1 MTLEELRK
9 RLSDVDRELIGLVAA
24 RQRIVAEI
32 GALKIRNA
40 VPTRDYER
48 EREVLKSAEEHARAL
63 GLEAGV
69 AAEVMALLIRFSLA
83 HQEQTRVAAQTSSAG
98 KRALIIGGAG
108 KMGAWFAQ
116 FLASQGFAVEIA
128 DPSEVPSPFPR
139 VADWSSDSLD
149 QDLIIVATPMKTAGG
164 ILLALAERKPGGLIV
179 DIGSL
184 KSPLRAGLR
193 QLVAAGCKVTS
204 IHPLFGPDTRLLSG
218 RHVVFCNVGD
228 PEATRE
234 RGTVDDGRPL
244 EMSIDG
250 GRSWPCARPVARPE
264 LAFFGAAQR
273 RLAQLLE
280 MSSDLRRAAQDS
292 RPRRD
297 RQSASVFRD
306 SGARLRR
313 ASVTALRAAA
323 DAFSNCADG
332 ANRAV
337 DLGSLVA
344 AIGRERERR
353 RTPVGHKPAG
363 VFWSGSADVKN
374 QDEWTYRRW
383 VSARTSDTSSSAASL
398 RGPSWRGG
406 GNFSRR
412 DRPESG

>member
-83 HQEQTRVAAQTSSAG
+83 HQEQTRVAAQTSGAG

-128 DPSEVPSPFPR
+128 DPSEAPSPFPR

-149 QDLIIVATPMKTAGG
+149 QDLIIVATPMKIAGG
-164 ILLALAERKPGGLIV
+164 ILLALAERKPNGLII

-234 RGTVDDGRPL
+234 ARALFASTMAEQL
-244 EMSIDG
+244 EMSIDEHDRLMAYVLG
-250 GRSWPCARPVARPE
+250 LSHALN
-264 LAFFGAAQR
+264 LAFFTALADSGELVP
-273 RLAQLLE
+273 RLQKMSSTTFDAQLKVASLVATDNPHLYFE
-280 MSSDLRRAAQDS
+280 IQALNDYG
-292 RPRRD
+292 
-297 RQSASVFRD
+297 SAS
-306 SGARLRR
+306 L
-313 ASVTALRAAA
+313 TALRAAA
-323 DAFSNCADG
+323 DRIQQLVQSGDERGF
-332 ANRAV
+332 V
-337 DLGSLVA
+337 DLMVA
-344 AIGRERERR
+344 GRLYLEGR
-353 RTPVGHKPAG
+353 A
-363 VFWSGSADVKN
+363 
-374 QDEWTYRRW
+374 
-383 VSARTSDTSSSAASL
+383 
-398 RGPSWRGG
+398 
-406 GNFSRR
+406 
-412 DRPESG
+412 